1 MNKIFETLLEEL
13 APTALNLLNKALVEL
28 AAKDPVDAQK
38 EILEM
43 ARQSGIAAVARKGYK
58 RTP

>member
-43 ARQSGIAAVARKGYK
+43 ARQSGIAAVSRKAYK
-58 RTP
+58 RS